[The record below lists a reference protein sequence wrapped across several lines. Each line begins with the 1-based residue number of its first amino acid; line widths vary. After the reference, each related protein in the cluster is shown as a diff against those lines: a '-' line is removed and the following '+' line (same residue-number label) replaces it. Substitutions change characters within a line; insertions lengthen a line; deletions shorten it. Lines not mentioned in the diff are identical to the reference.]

1 MPVYMCAV
9 SGGRRDSPAAAVGRG
24 GPGGGDR
31 GLLLGRGLPPGGMG
45 RGLPGRV
52 PPCLPPPAVGTGLR
66 GSGDVYCQFTSFTG
80 TKVQILAN
88 CYKYKH

>member
-9 SGGRRDSPAAAVGRG
+9 SGGRRDSPAGAVGRG
-24 GPGGGDR
+24 GPGGGGQ
-31 GLLLGRGLPPGGMG
+31 GLLMGRGLPPGSMG
-45 RGLPGRV
+45 
-52 PPCLPPPAVGTGLR
+52 
-66 GSGDVYCQFTSFTG
+66 QFTSVTD

>member
-24 GPGGGDR
+24 GPGGG
-31 GLLLGRGLPPGGMG
+31 GRGLPPGGIG

-52 PPCLPPPAVGTGLR
+52 PPCLPPPAVGTGVR